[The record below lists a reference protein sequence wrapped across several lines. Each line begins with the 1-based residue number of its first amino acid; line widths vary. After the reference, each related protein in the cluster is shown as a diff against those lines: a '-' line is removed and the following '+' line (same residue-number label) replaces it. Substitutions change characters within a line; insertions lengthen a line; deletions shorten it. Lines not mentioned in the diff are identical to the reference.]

1 MPSLTD
7 VRHAVRLIARSPV
20 FAVTAAA
27 SLALGIASS
36 STIFALADALLLA
49 PSVGI
54 RNPGELVDI
63 GRSNQ
68 GRAFDNMAHPAFK
81 YLRAHTQTLAGMA
94 AMDFS
99 GGPMSLADGQSS
111 ERVFA
116 RMVSANYFD
125 LMGTRP
131 AIGRFFHPDEDV
143 VPGDRA
149 VVVLAHEFW
158 MRRFAGDPGIL
169 DRPLRLNNHEFAV
182 VGVAEPGFHGSSL
195 VGTDLWTPVSM
206 VSVVRGHTPLD
217 LLEEPRAVWHVAVGR
232 LKPGVSRA
240 QALAELNTLMEA
252 YKAGEPRANPNHG
265 VAVAPL
271 SRVPGPVRL
280 PFLAFIGFLFAL
292 TGALLAIACSNVA
305 GLQLA
310 RAAARRRE
318 IATRLAVG
326 ASRSRIVVQMLTET
340 GVLFAGACIVA
351 LPLTYWMVRLL
362 MGFLPSLPIPIALEL
377 AVNFRVVAFAVGVS
391 LASALLFG
399 LAPARQAIRGDL
411 APSLHGAYASAD
423 RRRFRLRNGLVTAQV
438 ALSLMLV
445 VTAFMF
451 LRTLQNAADT
461 HPGFETANVTLASV
475 DVGLSGYREQDAVD
489 LVERF
494 RARLQA
500 VGGATSV
507 AASRMIPLQG
517 SSFGLGR
524 IRVPGLVGASG
535 DDTIDADWNV
545 VSPEYFETLH
555 MPIVEGRGFTAA
567 DRADV
572 GRVAVVNQTF
582 ARTAWRD
589 RPAVG
594 QVFLQGGGPEG
605 EEGQPVEVVGVV
617 ADAKYRYISEDPMP
631 FVFVPIAQQPITD
644 ATFFIRHD
652 PNRAIAQDVRAAM
665 TQVEPGVPVLFV
677 QSLEEATALGLLPQR
692 LAAWIS
698 GGVGAV
704 GVFLAALGLY
714 GLMAFLVAQRT
725 REIAIRVALGASPRK
740 MQALVM
746 AQAARLGVAGA
757 GIGLVLAGG
766 LGMLMQS
773 LLFGVPP
780 VDVVSFGAA
789 AVIFIVVLAAASWSP
804 SRRAATTDPAVALRA
819 E

>member
-1 MPSLTD
+1 
-7 VRHAVRLIARSPV
+7 V

-27 SLALGIASS
+27 SLALGIAAS
-36 STIFALADALLLA
+36 STIFSLADALLLA
-49 PSVGI
+49 PSAGI
-54 RNPGELVDI
+54 RNTGELVDI
-63 GRSNQ
+63 GRSSP
-68 GRAFDNMAHPAFK
+68 GRALDNMAYPAFT
-81 YLRAHTQTLAGMA
+81 YLRAHTQTLTGMA
-94 AMDFS
+94 ALDFG

-125 LMGTRP
+125 LLGTRP
-131 AIGRFFHPDEDV
+131 AVGRFFHPDEDV
-143 VPGDRA
+143 TPGDRPA
-149 VVVLAHEFW
+149 VVLTHEFW

-169 DRPLRLNNHEFAV
+169 ERTLRLNNHEFAV

-195 VGTDLWTPVSM
+195 VSTDLWTTISM
-206 VSVVRGHTPLD
+206 VSVVRGHVPVD
-217 LLEEPRAVWHVAVGR
+217 LLEEPRAVWHVAIGR

-240 QALAELNTLMEA
+240 QAAAELNTLMDA

-265 VAVAPL
+265 VAIAPL
-271 SRVPGPVRL
+271 SRIPGPVRL
-280 PFLAFIGFLFAL
+280 PFLAFVGFLFAL

-326 ASRSRIVVQMLTET
+326 ASRSRIVVQLLTET
-340 GVLFAGACIVA
+340 GVLFAGASILA
-351 LPLTYWMVRLL
+351 LPLTFWMVRLL
-362 MGFLPSLPIPIALEL
+362 MGFLPSLPIPIALDL
-377 AVNFRVVAFAVGVS
+377 AVNPRVVAFAIGVS

-411 APSLHGAYASAD
+411 APSLHGACATAD

-451 LRTLQNAADT
+451 VRTLQNAADT

-475 DVGLSGYREQDAVD
+475 DVGLSGYREQNAVD
-489 LVERF
+489 LIERF
-494 RARLQA
+494 RARLH
-500 VGGATSV
+500 GIDGATSV

-572 GRVAVVNQTF
+572 ARVAVVNRTF
-582 ARTAWRD
+582 ARAAWQD

-594 QVFLQGGGPEG
+594 QVFLQGAGPEG
-605 EEGQPVEVVGVV
+605 EDARPVEVVGVV
-617 ADAKYRYISEDPMP
+617 ADAKYRYISEDPTA

-644 ATFFIRHD
+644 VTFFVRHD
-652 PNRAIAQDVRAAM
+652 GNRPIARDVRAAL

-692 LAAWIS
+692 LAAWIA
-698 GGVGAV
+698 GGVGAT
-704 GVFLAALGLY
+704 GLFLAALGLY

-725 REIAIRVALGASPRK
+725 REIAIRMALGASRHS
-740 MQALVM
+740 MQMMVM
-746 AQAARLGVAGA
+746 TQAARLGMAGA
-757 GIGLVLAGG
+757 GVGLAFAGG
-766 LGMLMQS
+766 LGMLVRN
-773 LLFGVPP
+773 LLVGVPP
-780 VDVVSFGAA
+780 LDLVSFGAA
-789 AVIFIVVLAAASWSP
+789 ALIFLAVLTAASWSP